1 MEKGEPGVITTH
13 KRKELYTNMAVE
25 RFAGEGIWYADRF
38 ICANP
43 FGDANSR
50 ESRVKRMF
58 RKQLG
63 SFSKVVIPRGKDGY
77 EKPKVTYSG
86 KAAGANDDLVMTF
99 VIGLYWSVQFMTG
112 RSTPSVRDII
122 RQ

>member
-1 MEKGEPGVITTH
+1 
-13 KRKELYTNMAVE
+13 
-25 RFAGEGIWYADRF
+25 
-38 ICANP
+38 
-43 FGDANSR
+43 
-50 ESRVKRMF
+50 MF